1 MIFNHACFYI
11 LQHYVLLF
19 SDIKLSTI
27 KGVIKREQ
35 IEKVIE
41 HNKHT

>member
-1 MIFNHACFYI
+1 MHAFIFFNI
-11 LQHYVLLF
+11 YVLLF
-19 SDIKLSTI
+19 SDMKLSTI

-41 HNKHT
+41 HNIKHT